1 VFEDRRAVVWPRFGE
16 EPLASASRSNYFDS
30 IHHSSAVVGINTSAQ
45 IESAIVGRPVHTVL
59 AEEFEDTQQGT
70 LHFRHLNAEEF
81 GHLYV
86 GRTMD
91 EHLAQLEDSL
101 HGRDAD
107 GRNERFLRRFVRPF
121 GLDVPA
127 TPKVVE
133 MIEELAG
140 RPAPAPAGEPA
151 LAPLVRLA
159 LRPKAAR
166 LGGRD
171 RELRNKSVE
180 PLDELRRST
189 RRLGA
194 EETEAP
200 VVAGPWLGD
209 ETGELLYW
217 IPFLRWAQVA
227 TFELRDRLVA
237 VARPS
242 SAVWY
247 QGIGRKVLSAGHLN
261 EIEDI
266 LGNDL
271 RFLPASL
278 VEERRRELADR
289 HPSERFLRRMLE
301 FEAPEIETLH
311 DAELP
316 ADFVA
321 VDRASLADSLAGV
334 AVILPE
340 DRAAELEIL
349 YRAGAF
355 VGGFGPSAILAAKLG
370 LPTVAIDTGDAAP
383 EDRRLAESFFQ
394 RLQVVATEEEALTA
408 AESLRHRA
416 ADAVA

>member
-1 VFEDRRAVVWPRFGE
+1 
-16 EPLASASRSNYFDS
+16 
-30 IHHSSAVVGINTSAQ
+30 
-45 IESAIVGRPVHTVL
+45 
-59 AEEFEDTQQGT
+59 
-70 LHFRHLNAEEF
+70 
-81 GHLYV
+81 
-86 GRTMD
+86 
-91 EHLAQLEDSL
+91 
-101 HGRDAD
+101 
-107 GRNERFLRRFVRPF
+107 
-121 GLDVPA
+121 
-127 TPKVVE
+127 
-133 MIEELAG
+133 
-140 RPAPAPAGEPA
+140 
-151 LAPLVRLA
+151 
-159 LRPKAAR
+159 
-166 LGGRD
+166 
-171 RELRNKSVE
+171 
-180 PLDELRRST
+180 
-189 RRLGA
+189 
-194 EETEAP
+194 
-200 VVAGPWLGD
+200 
-209 ETGELLYW
+209 
-217 IPFLRWAQVA
+217 
-227 TFELRDRLVA
+227 
-237 VARPS
+237 
-242 SAVWY
+242 VWY